1 MNPSG
6 EAGDPGEARPVGA
19 AKIAVLG
26 VVALWLALLAIY
38 CVQLVG
44 LAADDMYITYRYA
57 QNLALGRGLTFNPGE
72 RVFGISDPGVALL
85 LAAGSRL
92 TGVPIPVVG
101 TLLTAAALLLLAG
114 AVLWESRQRGR
125 FWEAAAGGTLVVSSS
140 FLWLGQGA
148 GPLVAL
154 AGLALAALL
163 AERRP
168 AAAGVVAG
176 LAFWCRPDALL
187 GCGLLAGLLYL
198 QKRKPPVAFLAGAL
212 AAGLLGVAAARLWFG
227 RFIPSTLAAKRSFAG
242 RNLEDFTGLAGFWGR
257 ARDAFLFTEGG
268 WKGWGLAVVPLGA
281 LGLFLLWRHGGL
293 AGRLAALYG
302 VALALGYTVL
312 RIPFSFW
319 YVGPPAAVVFLGAGF
334 AVGGAARFAARR
346 LPGTMGRGVAA
357 ALVAAALLAVGG
369 PLAQARIAW
378 LAHGYDGDWRRAA
391 YRVAGEW
398 LARHAPP
405 DGDVAYGEIGLL
417 GFYGDRPIRDL
428 IGLVTPSSI
437 PYTAA
442 GDQVGAFLVKPARYV
457 LQHTADPR
465 GGTRPIVSRPWFA
478 RAYRERVRL
487 RLPKFDVAV
496 ILWERIPGSTVPPP
510 RPPIDHRAAEHGQ
523 EKPQGLR

>member
-6 EAGDPGEARPVGA
+6 DPEEPRHGGSAVVA
-19 AKIAVLG
+19 MIAVL
-26 VVALWLALLAIY
+26 ALWLVLLAIY
-38 CVQLVG
+38 CVQLAG

-92 TGVPIPVVG
+92 TGAPIPVVG
-101 TLLTAAALLLLAG
+101 TVLTAAALLLLAG
-114 AVLWESRQRGR
+114 AVLWESRKRGR
-125 FWEAAAGGTLVVSSS
+125 FWEAAAGGTLVISSS

-168 AAAGVVAG
+168 AAAGIVAG
-176 LAFWCRPDALL
+176 LAFWCRPDALV

-198 QKRKPPVAFLAGAL
+198 QTPQKRRPPLAFMAGAL

-227 RFIPSTLAAKRSFAG
+227 RFIPSTLAAKQSFAG

-257 ARDAFLFTEGG
+257 AREAFLFTEGG
-268 WKGWGLAVVPLGA
+268 WRGWGLAVVPLGA

-293 AGRLAALYG
+293 AGRLVTLYG

-346 LPGTMGRGVAA
+346 LPGSPGRAMAA
-357 ALVAAALLAVGG
+357 ALVLLAVVAIGG

-417 GFYGDRPIRDL
+417 GYYADRPVRDL

-442 GDQVGAFLVKPARYV
+442 GDQAGAFLVKPARYV

-510 RPPIDHRAAEHGQ
+510 RPPIDRRA
-523 EKPQGLR
+523 R

>member
-6 EAGDPGEARPVGA
+6 EAGEPGEQRSAGGIA
-19 AKIAVLG
+19 TIAVIG

-38 CVQLVG
+38 CLQLAG

-92 TGVPIPVVG
+92 TGVPIPLVG

-114 AVLWESRQRGR
+114 AVLWESWKRGR

-168 AAAGVVAG
+168 AAAGIVAG
-176 LAFWCRPDALL
+176 LAFWCRPDAVI
-187 GCGLLAGLLYL
+187 GCGLLAGLLVL
-198 QKRKPPVAFLAGAL
+198 QKRRPPLAFLAGAL

-227 RFIPSTLAAKRSFAG
+227 RFIPSTLAAKQSFAG
-242 RNLEDFTGLAGFWGR
+242 RNLEEFTGLVGFWGR
-257 ARDAFLFTEGG
+257 AREAFLFTEGG
-268 WKGWGLAVVPLGA
+268 WRGWGQAVVPLGL

-293 AGRLAALYG
+293 AGRLVTLYGAAL
-302 VALALGYTVL
+302 AFGYTVL

-319 YVGPPAAVVFLGAGF
+319 YVGPPAAVIFLAAGF
-334 AVGGAARFAARR
+334 AVGGLARFAARR
-346 LPGTMGRGVAA
+346 LPGAMGRGVAA
-357 ALVAAALLAVGG
+357 ALVLLAVVAVGG

-398 LARHAPP
+398 LARHAPL

-417 GFYGDRPIRDL
+417 GFYSDRPIRDL

-442 GDQVGAFLVKPARYV
+442 GDQAGAFLVKPARYV

-478 RAYRERVRL
+478 SAYRERVRL

-510 RPPIDHRAAEHGQ
+510 RPPIDR
-523 EKPQGLR
+523 RVR